1 MTDGYSTK
9 SASYDAQG
17 RHEKTDRIAANAKLK
32 TVCEN
37 IKAKGIRVFTI
48 AFMVKDGETQATLSN
63 CASSESNYF
72 DAGNAHA
79 LADAFQAIGANLTRL
94 QLVK

>member
-1 MTDGYSTK
+1 
-9 SASYDAQG
+9 
-17 RHEKTDRIAANAKLK
+17 
-32 TVCEN
+32 
-37 IKAKGIRVFTI
+37 
-48 AFMVKDGETQATLSN
+48 MVKDGETQATLSN